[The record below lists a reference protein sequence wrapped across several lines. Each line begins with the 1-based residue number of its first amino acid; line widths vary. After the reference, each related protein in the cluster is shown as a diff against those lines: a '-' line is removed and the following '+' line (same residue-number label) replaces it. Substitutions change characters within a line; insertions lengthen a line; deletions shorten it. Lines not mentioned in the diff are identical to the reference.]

1 MQTNV
6 ARGPVYDQCW
16 CCGRGRGGEGIVRGG
31 RVHIDV
37 AVWQNGAHGGG
48 WSRTTQWYWY
58 GTSGVPQCGGM
69 VERGCWPGDVGV
81 ARAGAMMC
89 PGKSMQPRSVMSW
102 ATQGPPPS
110 TCNPVASSR
119 PGIDLHRS
127 RPFNITAASLA
138 HTLPLPPPHAPPR
151 PPRLPTSYR
160 PPSTARQPYTNFSP
174 PCRREYSRVDAQ
186 AAPGSHSSS
195 SCC

>member
-1 MQTNV
+1 MAERRPWRRLVENYTV
-6 ARGPVYDQCW
+6 VL
-16 CCGRGRGGEGIVRGG
+16 ILVRYF
-31 RVHIDV
+31 R
-37 AVWQNGAHGGG
+37 
-48 WSRTTQWYWY
+48 
-58 GTSGVPQCGGM
+58 SGVPQCGGM

-119 PGIDLHRS
+119 RASTFIALARSTSQQPASPTRFRLH
-127 RPFNITAASLA
+127 
-138 HTLPLPPPHAPPR
+138 PPHAPPR

-160 PPSTARQPYTNFSP
+160 PPSTARPPHSNFSP